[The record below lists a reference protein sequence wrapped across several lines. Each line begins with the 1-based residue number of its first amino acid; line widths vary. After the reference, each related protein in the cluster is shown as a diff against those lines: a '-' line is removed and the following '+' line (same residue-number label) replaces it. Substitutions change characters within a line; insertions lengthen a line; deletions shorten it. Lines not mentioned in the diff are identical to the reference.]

1 MARPIRL
8 EFPNALYHVM
18 SRGNGGENIFIED
31 ADKLA
36 FLELFEELLTRYDV
50 ICYSY
55 CLMDNHYH
63 LLIETPKA
71 NLSQIMRGLNGRYTK
86 YFNKTFQRMG
96 HVFQGRYKAIIVQKD
111 SYLLELSRYIVLN
124 PVRAGLT
131 NNPEDYTWSSY
142 CASIGQ
148 SFCPEWLAV
157 DNSLAAFHNQRKE
170 AIRLYQKYVSQ
181 GIDQPFSGKIMQ
193 QTYLGDEAF
202 IDHVQK
208 HISTKQND
216 SVHITKR
223 SKKSPKKPIDEI
235 ISTASD
241 RRDAMK
247 AIYETGHYTMFEIAQ
262 YYGVHYSTVSRAIR
276 SLYAN
281 CND

>member
-1 MARPIRL
+1 M
-8 EFPNALYHVM
+8 FF
-18 SRGNGGENIFIED
+18 RG
-31 ADKLA
+31 
-36 FLELFEELLTRYDV
+36 V
-50 ICYSY
+50 IKS
-55 CLMDNHYH
+55 
-63 LLIETPKA
+63 
-71 NLSQIMRGLNGRYTK
+71 
-86 YFNKTFQRMG
+86 
-96 HVFQGRYKAIIVQKD
+96 IIVQKD
-111 SYLLELSRYIVLN
+111 SYLFELSRYIVLN

-148 SFCPEWLAV
+148 CVCPEWLAA
-157 DNSLAAFHNQRKE
+157 DNLLAAFHNQRKE

-193 QTYLGDEAF
+193 QSYLGNEAF

-208 HISTKQND
+208 HISTKQSN
-216 SVHITKR
+216 SIHITQR

-241 RRDAMK
+241 RSDAMN
-247 AIYETGHYTMFEIAQ
+247 AVYQTGHYTMLEIAQ

-276 SLYAN
+276 SLRAK